1 MKIPEAVNHIN
12 VQNNIDLVDGKTN
25 PNKATKALQKNV
37 LRVTNSSSS
46 GISEKHLD
54 HCANTVKNFL
64 RKSIAAQSYSKM
76 FSQGTSF
83 KSLNLSLEAPSGAR
97 SSFRSLE
104 HLDKVSR

>member
-46 GISEKHLD
+46 GISEKHL
-54 HCANTVKNFL
+54 
-64 RKSIAAQSYSKM
+64 
-76 FSQGTSF
+76 
-83 KSLNLSLEAPSGAR
+83 
-97 SSFRSLE
+97 
-104 HLDKVSR
+104 